1 MHDLVSSSQSEK
13 AFLNAI
19 NILFFKVD
27 LKILELSTREAKSLI
42 YLIES

>member
-1 MHDLVSSSQSEK
+1 MHDLVSSSQSKK